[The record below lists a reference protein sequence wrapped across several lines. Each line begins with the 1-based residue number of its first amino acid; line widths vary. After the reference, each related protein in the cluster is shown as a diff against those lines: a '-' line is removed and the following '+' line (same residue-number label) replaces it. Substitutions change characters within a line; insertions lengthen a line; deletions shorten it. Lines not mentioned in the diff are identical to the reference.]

1 MITQA
6 MITLY
11 IKGMFKKFLN
21 NTWNSPNKKK
31 KKNVK
36 ETKMLQKRARKLLKK
51 KLKIKSFPK
60 CPL

>member
-51 KLKIKSFPK
+51 NWK
-60 CPL
+60 